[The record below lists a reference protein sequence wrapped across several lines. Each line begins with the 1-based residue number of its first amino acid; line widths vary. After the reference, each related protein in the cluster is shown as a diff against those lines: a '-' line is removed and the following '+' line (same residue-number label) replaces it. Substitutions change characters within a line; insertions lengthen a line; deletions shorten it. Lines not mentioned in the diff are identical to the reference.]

1 MKMPRS
7 KLLPFH
13 FKLLQGFGEDYGG
26 LLSKDTFREVDW
38 PFCEAEWLSI
48 SSLDPALAWAVWLG
62 SWRLQ
67 DILTTLLLLING

>member
-26 LLSKDTFREVDW
+26 LLSKGTFREVDW

-48 SSLDPALAWAVWLG
+48 SSLDPALA
-62 SWRLQ
+62 
-67 DILTTLLLLING
+67 